1 MKRLPAALLLV
12 IGVAVLV
19 IGIGSAT
26 WWKPSTTIVANTA
39 SSSQSG
45 IIATDAG
52 VLELVDDTVRVT
64 ARAEGTT
71 VEMVVASTSTA
82 NLWLGDEPHVSVT
95 GLENWQTLATTD
107 PENDTA
113 PEGELSLQGS
123 DLFNPE
129 NFISGDGSAE
139 LFFTV
144 PDGDWT
150 LIAIGQDGT
159 TPELT
164 ITWERDVQTPWSVP
178 LAILGIVLLAAGSAL
193 FLYQSQKK
201 TVAKRRAES
210 QERSERRERADST
223 DTTIIPA
230 IKDGSAKDRS
240 AQDGAAGTDGGESEV
255 RTDVKEETGGIYGAG
270 ILPASPRA
278 AEFRAAADAEADVE
292 ASNEDETESADE
304 ADGSSDAAGFV
315 VADDSESA
323 VEESL
328 VEAGDGDDSA
338 EELTETDEALDA
350 SEATEENLDG
360 EASRDETDDETV
372 GEFDGEDSSASSLDK
387 ESETASADES
397 DDREDGTRGSSDEWR
412 SLWGFGPKE

>member
-292 ASNEDETESADE
+292 ASL
-304 ADGSSDAAGFV
+304 
-315 VADDSESA
+315 
-323 VEESL
+323 SL
-328 VEAGDGDDSA
+328 IHI
-338 EELTETDEALDA
+338 
-350 SEATEENLDG
+350 
-360 EASRDETDDETV
+360 
-372 GEFDGEDSSASSLDK
+372 
-387 ESETASADES
+387 
-397 DDREDGTRGSSDEWR
+397 
-412 SLWGFGPKE
+412 